1 MKIAFVGSRGIPAHY
16 SGFETAIEHLSRLL
30 SERGHEIIVY
40 CRKHDVSEIRSEY
53 MGARLIHLPSLRY
66 KYFDTLSHTFV
77 SSLHMVFRARP
88 DVAVYVI
95 AGNSPMLVIPKL
107 GRIPAVINVDGL
119 DWTREKWPS
128 WAKAYIRLAEWLA
141 PRLALVVT
149 DAREVKQYYREK
161 FRRETVYIP
170 YGAAPPRSRGTATLD
185 RFGLEPGKYV
195 LYVGRFV
202 PENKV
207 NLLVAAY
214 RKVRTDLPL
223 VVVGGS
229 SYEDEFVSQVK
240 AMADERVVFTGYVFG
255 DGYDELRTHAMTM
268 VVPHGSGGTHPVL
281 VEALAAGQC
290 VIVNDNPENREVVGP
305 AGLYFDEAAGDAD
318 LAAKLQMAIDDDAL
332 AAKMRAHAVDRARI
346 YSWERVA
353 SAYEAAIQAA
363 RDHSALDG
371 IAFDGRTVDSWWRR
385 RAEGGAVPAGI
396 QDRRNG
402 RGDRRA
408 GASGEAES
416 VVDERA
422 ARVRTKADG
431 KDGPAAHRAD
441 GAAAGR
447 AERSVTQRDGEIV

>member
-30 SERGHEIIVY
+30 SERGHEVIVY
-40 CRKHDVSEIRSEY
+40 CRKHDISEIRSEY
-53 MGARLIHLPSLRY
+53 MGARLIHLPSLRN
-66 KYFDTLSHTFV
+66 KYLDTLSHTFV

-88 DVAVYVI
+88 DAAVYVI
-95 AGNSPMLVIPKL
+95 AGNSPLLVIPKL

-128 WAKAYIRLAEWLA
+128 WAKSYIRLAEWLA
-141 PRLALVVT
+141 PRLALVIT

-170 YGAAPPRSRGTATLD
+170 YGAAPPRSRGTATLE

-207 NLLVAAY
+207 HLLVAAY

-229 SYEDEFVSQVK
+229 NYEDEFVSQVK

-318 LAAKLQMAIDDDAL
+318 LAAKLQLAIDDDAL
-332 AAKMRAHAVDRARI
+332 AAQMRAHAVDRARI

-353 SAYEAAIQAA
+353 KAYETAIEAA
-363 RDHSALDG
+363 RDHSAVEG

-385 RAEGGAVPAGI
+385 VEDAGAPAGVS
-396 QDRRNG
+396 DRRDG

-408 GASGEAES
+408 RNG
-416 VVDERA
+416 DEPA
-422 ARVRTKADG
+422 ARVTEQIVRVDR
-431 KDGPAAHRAD
+431 PAADRGDRAPAHR
-441 GAAAGR
+441 G
-447 AERSVTQRDGEIV
+447 ERSATQRDGEIV

>member
-16 SGFETAIEHLSRLL
+16 GGFETAIEHLAQLL
-30 SERGHEIIVY
+30 SDRGHEVIVY
-40 CRKHDVSEIRSEY
+40 CRKRDVSEVRSEY
-53 MGARLIHLPSLRY
+53 MGARLLHPPSLRN
-66 KYFDTLSHTFV
+66 KYLDTLSHTFV

-88 DVAVYVI
+88 DVAVFVI

-119 DWTREKWPS
+119 DWTREKWPG

-141 PRLALVVT
+141 PRLAIVIT
-149 DAREVKQYYREK
+149 DAREVQQYYLAK

-170 YGAAPPRSRGTATLD
+170 YGAAPPRSRGTATLA

-207 NLLVAAY
+207 HLLVAAY
-214 RKVRTDLPL
+214 RKVRSDLPL

-229 SYEDEFVSQVK
+229 NYEDEFVRRVK
-240 AMADERVVFTGYVFG
+240 EMADARVVFTGYVFG
-255 DGYDELRTHAMTM
+255 DGYDELRTHATTM

-290 VIVNDNPENREVVGP
+290 VIVNDNPENREVVGA
-305 AGLYFDEAAGDAD
+305 AGLYFDEAAGEDD
-318 LAAKLQMAIDDDAL
+318 LAAKLQLALDDDAL
-332 AAKMRAHAVDRARI
+332 AAQMRTHAVARAQI

-353 SAYEAAIQAA
+353 KAYEIVIRGA
-363 RDHSALDG
+363 RERSDIDG

-385 RAEGGAVPAGI
+385 SEDAGVPAGI
-396 QDRRNG
+396 
-402 RGDRRA
+402 GDRRA
-408 GASGEAES
+408 GQDRRARRGAVAPAERATTQPA
-416 VVDERA
+416 ERA
-422 ARVRTKADG
+422 AT
-431 KDGPAAHRAD
+431 
-441 GAAAGR
+441 
-447 AERSVTQRDGEIV
+447 ERSVTERDGEIV